1 MFAIWGGGR
10 NDEKWYNNSMAF
22 APSQDWSTFLALT
35 REGDAAS
42 ARASTVAERMAIY
55 EDLFEVIQ
63 SARQRPGN
71 WDELDRWR
79 WNEKF
84 ATRQKL
90 MAAFAKL
97 DQFRR
102 ERTPADGAC

>member
-1 MFAIWGGGR
+1 
-10 NDEKWYNNSMAF
+10 MAF

-35 REGDAAS
+35 RGSDAEF
-42 ARASTVAERMAIY
+42 ARASTVDERMAIY
-55 EDLFEVIQ
+55 ENLFEIVQ

-71 WDELDRWR
+71 WDELDNWR
-79 WNEKF
+79 WNDKL

-90 MAAFAKL
+90 VAAFAKL

>member
-1 MFAIWGGGR
+1 
-10 NDEKWYNNSMAF
+10 MAF

-35 REGDAAS
+35 RESDAEF
-42 ARASTVAERMAIY
+42 ARASSVEERMAIY
-55 EDLFEVIQ
+55 ENLFELVQ

-71 WDELDRWR
+71 WDELDSWC
-79 WNEKF
+79 WNQKL

-102 ERTPADGAC
+102 ERTPADGEIDHER